1 LYKKLTFVNDY
12 QRSKTHIYVRQ
23 LLNEL
28 YGYVSNQQSI
38 NSISTS
44 TEPPKKKYRSI
55 EYQFIDPDDDES
67 FGSASTHQTMD
78 ELGKYLKMPT
88 PEQFKTSNP
97 LAFWQCHQDKF
108 PYLAKLCRRLYSI
121 PATSTCV
128 ERQFSAGGIL
138 INERRSS
145 LTPDTVENVLF
156 IRSIQRAL
164 KDNPNLF
171 SI

>member
-1 LYKKLTFVNDY
+1 MYKKLTFVNDY

-67 FGSASTHQTMD
+67 LVQHR
-78 ELGKYLKMPT
+78 
-88 PEQFKTSNP
+88 
-97 LAFWQCHQDKF
+97 HI
-108 PYLAKLCRRLYSI
+108 KLWM
-121 PATSTCV
+121 
-128 ERQFSAGGIL
+128 
-138 INERRSS
+138 N
-145 LTPDTVENVLF
+145 
-156 IRSIQRAL
+156 
-164 KDNPNLF
+164 
-171 SI
+171 